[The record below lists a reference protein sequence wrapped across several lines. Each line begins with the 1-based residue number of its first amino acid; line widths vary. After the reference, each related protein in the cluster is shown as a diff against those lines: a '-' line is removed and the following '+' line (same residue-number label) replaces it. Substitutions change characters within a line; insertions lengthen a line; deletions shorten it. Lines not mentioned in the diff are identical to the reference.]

1 MNKLHFLNF
10 NGFLVLDSRNI
21 AEVLGESHQDL
32 VREICSYTKEIDEDS
47 AMEVSTY
54 FFIPSAYISTNDQI
68 MPSYLISKMGCDY
81 IAEKRSNKQCVNQK
95 EGEKMENITLLNFEG
110 QDVLDSRDVAQM
122 IGKRHDHLVR
132 DIDKYIDDIDQNP
145 NLGNGSTTAI
155 ASNNFFIP
163 STYTLKNGR
172 QYRNYLLTK
181 QGCEFVANKMTGK
194 KGNQFTAA
202 YVGLFNSMQ
211 KNLQDRKPDSYMI
224 DDPVKRAE
232 RWIEERKAY
241 EKVLPKA
248 EYYDSQMRNPGLMTV
263 TEIAKDYGWSGSHM
277 NQMLKELKVIYRQGS
292 HWVLYQKYA
301 NKGYGQYE
309 PYPFKDSDGKQN
321 AKNNLKWTQKGR
333 KFIYDLLA
341 GHGIKPVLERHD
353 FLEMDGE

>member
-1 MNKLHFLNF
+1 MSKLHFLNF
-10 NGFLVLDSRNI
+10 NGFSVLDSRNI
-21 AEVLGESHQDL
+21 AEVLGESNQDL
-32 VREICSYTKEIDEDS
+32 VREIHSYAKEIDEDP
-47 AMEVSTY
+47 AMEASTY
-54 FFIPSAYISTNDQI
+54 FFIPSAYISADGQI
-68 MPSYLISKMGCDY
+68 MPCYLLSKMGCDY
-81 IAEKRSNKQCVNQK
+81 IAKKRAKKQFVKQE
-95 EGEKMENITLLNFEG
+95 EGESKQMDKISLLNFEG
-110 QDVLDSRDVAQM
+110 QDVLDSRDVAEM
-122 IGKRHDHLVR
+122 VGKQHKNLMR
-132 DIDKYIDDIDQNP
+132 DINGYISDIEP
-145 NLGNGSTTAI
+145 SSNLSSAD
-155 ASNNFFIP
+155 FFIP
-163 STYTLKNGR
+163 STYTDKNNQVR
-172 QYRNYLLTK
+172 PCYLLTK

-194 KGNQFTAA
+194 KGNQFTAQ
-202 YVGLFNSMQ
+202 YVGLFNSMKQ
-211 KNLQDRKPDSYMI
+211 ELQSRQPDSYMI

-248 EYYDSQMRNPGLMTV
+248 KYYDSQMRNPGLMTV

-341 GHGIKPVLERHD
+341 EHDIKPVLERHD
-353 FLEMDGE
+353 FLEMDGD

>member
-10 NGFLVLDSRNI
+10 NGFSVLDSRNV
-21 AEVLGESHQDL
+21 AEVLSESHQDL
-32 VREICSYTKEIDEDS
+32 VCEIHSYAKEIDANP
-47 AMEVSTY
+47 AMEASTY

-110 QDVLDSRDVAQM
+110 QDVLDSRDVAEM
-122 IGKRHDHLVR
+122 IGQRHTDLLR
-132 DIDKYIDDIDQNP
+132 RIKGYINDIEP
-145 NLGNGSTTAI
+145 NAKLRPA
-155 ASNNFFIP
+155 NFFIQ
-163 STYTLKNGR
+163 STYTDKNNQVR
-172 QYRNYLLTK
+172 PCYLLTK

-341 GHGIKPVLERHD
+341 EHNIKPVLERHD
-353 FLEMDGE
+353 FLETDGD

>member
-1 MNKLHFLNF
+1 M
-10 NGFLVLDSRNI
+10 DSRNV
-21 AEVLGESHQDL
+21 AEVLSESHQDL
-32 VREICSYTKEIDEDS
+32 VCEIHSYAKEIDANP
-47 AMEVSTY
+47 AMEASTY

-81 IAEKRSNKQCVNQK
+81 IAEKRSNKQCINQE
-95 EGEKMENITLLNFEG
+95 EGEKMGKILLLSFEG
-110 QDVLDSRDVAQM
+110 QNVLDSRDVAEM
-122 IGKRHDHLVR
+122 VGKKHAHLMR
-132 DIDKYIDDIDQNP
+132 DIHGYINDLEENP
-145 NLGNGSTTAI
+145 NLDSRQ
-155 ASNNFFIP
+155 FFIE
-163 STYTLKNGR
+163 STYTTKQNKIMPC
-172 QYRNYLLTK
+172 YLLTK

-194 KGNQFTAA
+194 KGNQFTAQ
-202 YVGLFNSMQ
+202 YVGLFNSMKQ
-211 KNLQDRKPDSYMI
+211 ELQSRQPDSYMI

-341 GHGIKPVLERHD
+341 EHDIKPVLERHD
-353 FLEMDGE
+353 FLEMDGD

>member
-10 NGFLVLDSRNI
+10 NGFSVLDSRNV
-21 AEVLGESHQDL
+21 AEVLSESHQDL
-32 VREICSYTKEIDEDS
+32 VCEIRSYAKEIDEDPT
-47 AMEVSTY
+47 MEVSTY
-54 FFIPSAYISTNDQI
+54 FFIPSAYINANGQI
-68 MPSYLISKMGCDY
+68 MPCYLISKMGCDY

-155 ASNNFFIP
+155 TSNNFFIP

-202 YVGLFNSMQ
+202 YVGLFNSMKQ
-211 KNLQDRKPDSYMI
+211 ELQSRQLDSYMI

-341 GHGIKPVLERHD
+341 EHDIKPVLERHD
-353 FLEMDGE
+353 FLEMDGD

>member
-10 NGFLVLDSRNI
+10 NGFSVLDSRNV
-21 AEVLGESHQDL
+21 AEVIGESHQDL
-32 VREICSYTKEIDEDS
+32 VCEIRSYAKEIDEDPT
-47 AMEVSTY
+47 MEASTY

-81 IAEKRSNKQCVNQK
+81 IAEKRSNKQCINQE
-95 EGEKMENITLLNFEG
+95 EGEKMGKILLLSFEG
-110 QDVLDSRDVAQM
+110 QNVLDSRDVAEM
-122 IGKRHDHLVR
+122 VGKKHAHLMR
-132 DIDKYIDDIDQNP
+132 DIHGYINDLEENP
-145 NLGNGSTTAI
+145 NLDSRQ
-155 ASNNFFIP
+155 FFIE
-163 STYTLKNGR
+163 STYTTKQNKIMPC
-172 QYRNYLLTK
+172 YLLTK

-194 KGNQFTAA
+194 KGNQFTAQ
-202 YVGLFNSMQ
+202 YVGLFNSMKQ
-211 KNLQDRKPDSYMI
+211 ELQSRQPDSYMI

-341 GHGIKPVLERHD
+341 EHGIRPVLEENDEDER
-353 FLEMDGE
+353 L

>member
-10 NGFLVLDSRNI
+10 NGFSVLDSRNV
-21 AEVLGESHQDL
+21 AEVIGESHQDL
-32 VREICSYTKEIDEDS
+32 VCEIRSYAKEIDEDPT
-47 AMEVSTY
+47 MEVSTY
-54 FFIPSAYISTNDQI
+54 FFIPSAYINANGQI
-68 MPSYLISKMGCDY
+68 MPCYMISKMGCDY
-81 IAEKRSNKQCVNQK
+81 IAEKRSNKQCINQE
-95 EGEKMENITLLNFEG
+95 EGEKMGKILLLSFEG
-110 QDVLDSRDVAQM
+110 QNVLDSRDVAEM
-122 IGKRHDHLVR
+122 VGKKHAHLMR
-132 DIDKYIDDIDQNP
+132 DIHGYINDLEENP
-145 NLGNGSTTAI
+145 NLDSRQ
-155 ASNNFFIP
+155 FFIE
-163 STYTLKNGR
+163 STYTTKQNKIMPC
-172 QYRNYLLTK
+172 YLLTK

-194 KGNQFTAA
+194 KGNQFTAQ
-202 YVGLFNSMQ
+202 YVGLFNSMKQ
-211 KNLQDRKPDSYMI
+211 EPQSRQPDSYMI

-341 GHGIKPVLERHD
+341 EHGIRPVLEENDEDER
-353 FLEMDGE
+353 L

>member
-1 MNKLHFLNF
+1 MSKLHFLNF
-10 NGFLVLDSRNI
+10 NGFSVLDSRNI
-21 AEVLGESHQDL
+21 AEVLGESNQDL
-32 VREICSYTKEIDEDS
+32 VREIHSYAKEIDEDP
-47 AMEVSTY
+47 AMEASTY
-54 FFIPSAYISTNDQI
+54 FFIPSAYISADGQI
-68 MPSYLISKMGCDY
+68 MPCYLLSKMGCDY
-81 IAEKRSNKQCVNQK
+81 IAEKRSKKQCVNQK

-122 IGKRHDHLVR
+122 IGKQHSNLMR
-132 DIDKYIDDIDQNP
+132 DIHSYINDIEP
-145 NLGNGSTTAI
+145 N
-155 ASNNFFIP
+155 SNLNSADFFIQ
-163 STYTLKNGR
+163 STYKDKNNQVR
-172 QYRNYLLTK
+172 PCYLLTK

-194 KGNQFTAA
+194 KGNQFTAQ
-202 YVGLFNSMQ
+202 YVGLFNSMKQ
-211 KNLQDRKPDSYMI
+211 ELQSRQPDSYMI

-341 GHGIKPVLERHD
+341 EHDIKPVLERHD
-353 FLEMDGE
+353 FLEMDGD

>member
-1 MNKLHFLNF
+1 MKELHFLNF
-10 NGFLVLDSRNI
+10 NGFSVLDSRNV
-21 AEVLGESHQDL
+21 AEVLDEPHQDL
-32 VREICSYTKEIDEDS
+32 VREIHSYTKEIDEAP
-47 AMEVSTY
+47 AMEASTY
-54 FFIPSAYISTNDQI
+54 FFIPSAYINADGQI
-68 MPSYLISKMGCDY
+68 MPCYLLSKMGCDY
-81 IAEKRSNKQCVNQK
+81 IAKKRAKKQFVKQE
-95 EGEKMENITLLNFEG
+95 EGESKQMDKISLLNFEG
-110 QDVLDSRDVAQM
+110 QDVLDSRDVAEM
-122 IGKRHDHLVR
+122 VGKTHAHLTR
-132 DIDKYIDDIDQNP
+132 DIAGYVKDISTNP
-145 NLGNGSTTAI
+145 NLDSLK
-155 ASNNFFIP
+155 FFIS
-163 STYTLKNGR
+163 STYKDKKGEVR
-172 QYRNYLLTK
+172 KCYLLTK
-181 QGCEFVANKMTGK
+181 QGCEFVANKLTGK

-341 GHGIKPVLERHD
+341 EHGIRPVLEQQD
-353 FLEMDGE
+353 FLEMEGE

>member
-10 NGFLVLDSRNI
+10 NGFSVLDSRNV
-21 AEVLGESHQDL
+21 AEVLSESHQDL
-32 VREICSYTKEIDEDS
+32 VCEIHSYAKEIDANP
-47 AMEVSTY
+47 AMEASTY

-110 QDVLDSRDVAQM
+110 QDVLDSRDVAEM
-122 IGKRHDHLVR
+122 IGQRHTDLLR
-132 DIDKYIDDIDQNP
+132 RIKGYINDIEP
-145 NLGNGSTTAI
+145 NAKLRPA
-155 ASNNFFIP
+155 NFFIQ
-163 STYTLKNGR
+163 STYTDKNNQVR
-172 QYRNYLLTK
+172 PCYLLTK

-248 EYYDSQMRNPGLMTV
+248 KYYDSQMRNPGLMTV

-277 NQMLKELKVIYRQGS
+277 NQMLNKLNVIYRQGS

-341 GHGIKPVLERHD
+341 EHGIRPVLEENDEDER
-353 FLEMDGE
+353 L

>member
-1 MNKLHFLNF
+1 
-10 NGFLVLDSRNI
+10 
-21 AEVLGESHQDL
+21 
-32 VREICSYTKEIDEDS
+32 
-47 AMEVSTY
+47 
-54 FFIPSAYISTNDQI
+54 
-68 MPSYLISKMGCDY
+68 
-81 IAEKRSNKQCVNQK
+81 
-95 EGEKMENITLLNFEG
+95 MENITLLNFEG

-202 YVGLFNSMQ
+202 YVGLFNSMKQ
-211 KNLQDRKPDSYMI
+211 ELQSRQLDSYMI

-341 GHGIKPVLERHD
+341 EHGIRPVLEENDEDER
-353 FLEMDGE
+353 L

>member
-1 MNKLHFLNF
+1 
-10 NGFLVLDSRNI
+10 
-21 AEVLGESHQDL
+21 
-32 VREICSYTKEIDEDS
+32 
-47 AMEVSTY
+47 MEVSTY
-54 FFIPSAYISTNDQI
+54 FFIPSAYINANGQI
-68 MPSYLISKMGCDY
+68 MPCYLISKMGCDY

-110 QDVLDSRDVAQM
+110 QDVLDSRDVAEM
-122 IGKRHDHLVR
+122 VGKKHAHLMR
-132 DIDKYIDDIDQNP
+132 DIHGYINDLEENP
-145 NLGNGSTTAI
+145 NLDSRQ
-155 ASNNFFIP
+155 FFIE
-163 STYTLKNGR
+163 STYTTKQNKIMPC
-172 QYRNYLLTK
+172 YLLTK

-194 KGNQFTAA
+194 KGNQFTAQ
-202 YVGLFNSMQ
+202 YVGLFNSMKQ
-211 KNLQDRKPDSYMI
+211 ELQSRQPDSYMI

-248 EYYDSQMRNPGLMTV
+248 EYYDSQMRNPGLMTI

-341 GHGIKPVLERHD
+341 EHNIKPVLERHD
-353 FLEMDGE
+353 FLETDGD

>member
-1 MNKLHFLNF
+1 MKELHFLNF
-10 NGFLVLDSRNI
+10 NGFSVLDSRNV
-21 AEVLGESHQDL
+21 AEVLDEPHQDL
-32 VREICSYTKEIDEDS
+32 VREIHSYTKEIDEAP
-47 AMEVSTY
+47 AMEASTY
-54 FFIPSAYISTNDQI
+54 FFIPSAYINADGQI
-68 MPSYLISKMGCDY
+68 MPCYLLSKMGCDY
-81 IAEKRSNKQCVNQK
+81 IAKKRAKKQFVKQE
-95 EGEKMENITLLNFEG
+95 EGESKQMDKISLLNFEG
-110 QDVLDSRDVAQM
+110 QDVLDSRDVAEM
-122 IGKRHDHLVR
+122 VGKTHAHLTR
-132 DIDKYIDDIDQNP
+132 DIAGYVKDISTNP
-145 NLGNGSTTAI
+145 NLDSLK
-155 ASNNFFIP
+155 FFIS
-163 STYTLKNGR
+163 STYKDKKGEVR
-172 QYRNYLLTK
+172 KCYLLTK

-202 YVGLFNSMQ
+202 YVGLFNSMKQ
-211 KNLQDRKPDSYMI
+211 ELQSRQLDSYMI

-241 EKVLPKA
+241 EKALPKA

-341 GHGIKPVLERHD
+341 EHNIKPVLERHD
-353 FLEMDGE
+353 FLETDGD

>member
-1 MNKLHFLNF
+1 MSKLHFLNF
-10 NGFLVLDSRNI
+10 NGFSVLDSRNI
-21 AEVLGESHQDL
+21 AEVLGESNQDL
-32 VREICSYTKEIDEDS
+32 VREIHSYAKEIDEDP
-47 AMEVSTY
+47 AMEASTY
-54 FFIPSAYISTNDQI
+54 FFIPSAYISADGQI
-68 MPSYLISKMGCDY
+68 MPCYLISKIGCDY
-81 IAEKRSNKQCVNQK
+81 IAEKRSNKQCINQK
-95 EGEKMENITLLNFEG
+95 EGEKMENISLLNFEG
-110 QDVLDSRDVAQM
+110 QDVLDSRDVAEM
-122 IGKRHDHLVR
+122 IGQRHTDLLR
-132 DIDKYIDDIDQNP
+132 RIKGYINDIEP
-145 NLGNGSTTAI
+145 NAKLRPA
-155 ASNNFFIP
+155 NFFIQ
-163 STYTLKNGR
+163 STYTDKNNQVR
-172 QYRNYLLTK
+172 PCYLLTK

-202 YVGLFNSMQ
+202 YVGLFNSMKQ
-211 KNLQDRKPDSYMI
+211 ELQSRQLDSYMI

-341 GHGIKPVLERHD
+341 EHDIKPVLERHD
-353 FLEMDGE
+353 FLETDGD

>member
-1 MNKLHFLNF
+1 MKELHFLNF
-10 NGFLVLDSRNI
+10 NGFSVLDSRNI
-21 AEVLGESHQDL
+21 AEVLGESNQDL
-32 VREICSYTKEIDEDS
+32 VREIHSYAKEIDEDP
-47 AMEVSTY
+47 AMEASTY
-54 FFIPSAYISTNDQI
+54 FFIPSAYISADGQI
-68 MPSYLISKMGCDY
+68 MPCYLLSKMGCDY
-81 IAEKRSNKQCVNQK
+81 IAEKRSNKQCINQK
-95 EGEKMENITLLNFEG
+95 EGEKMENISLLNFEG
-110 QDVLDSRDVAQM
+110 QDVLDSRDVAEM
-122 IGKRHDHLVR
+122 IGQRHTDLLR
-132 DIDKYIDDIDQNP
+132 RIKGYINDIEP
-145 NLGNGSTTAI
+145 NAKLRPA
-155 ASNNFFIP
+155 NFFIQ
-163 STYTLKNGR
+163 STYTDKNNQVR
-172 QYRNYLLTK
+172 PCYLLTK

-202 YVGLFNSMQ
+202 YVGLFNSMKQ
-211 KNLQDRKPDSYMI
+211 ELQSRQLDSYMI

-341 GHGIKPVLERHD
+341 EHGIRPVLEENDEDER
-353 FLEMDGE
+353 L

>member
-1 MNKLHFLNF
+1 MKQELQ
-10 NGFLVLDSRNI
+10 SRQ
-21 AEVLGESHQDL
+21 L
-32 VREICSYTKEIDEDS
+32 
-47 AMEVSTY
+47 
-54 FFIPSAYISTNDQI
+54 
-68 MPSYLISKMGCDY
+68 
-81 IAEKRSNKQCVNQK
+81 
-95 EGEKMENITLLNFEG
+95 
-110 QDVLDSRDVAQM
+110 
-122 IGKRHDHLVR
+122 
-132 DIDKYIDDIDQNP
+132 
-145 NLGNGSTTAI
+145 
-155 ASNNFFIP
+155 
-163 STYTLKNGR
+163 
-172 QYRNYLLTK
+172 
-181 QGCEFVANKMTGK
+181 
-194 KGNQFTAA
+194 
-202 YVGLFNSMQ
+202 
-211 KNLQDRKPDSYMI
+211 DSYMI

-277 NQMLKELKVIYRQGS
+277 NQMLNELKVIYRQGS

-341 GHGIKPVLERHD
+341 EHNIKPVLERHD
-353 FLEMDGE
+353 FLETDGD

>member
-10 NGFLVLDSRNI
+10 NGFSVLDSRNV
-21 AEVLGESHQDL
+21 AEVIGESHQDL
-32 VREICSYTKEIDEDS
+32 VCEIRSYAKEIDEDPT
-47 AMEVSTY
+47 MEVSTY
-54 FFIPSAYISTNDQI
+54 FFIPSAYINANGQI
-68 MPSYLISKMGCDY
+68 MPCYLISKMGCDY

-110 QDVLDSRDVAQM
+110 QDVLDSRDVAEM
-122 IGKRHDHLVR
+122 VGKKHAHLMR
-132 DIDKYIDDIDQNP
+132 DIHGYINDLEENP
-145 NLGNGSTTAI
+145 NLDSRQ
-155 ASNNFFIP
+155 FFIE
-163 STYTLKNGR
+163 STYTTKQNKIMPC
-172 QYRNYLLTK
+172 YLLTK

-194 KGNQFTAA
+194 KGNQFTAQ
-202 YVGLFNSMQ
+202 YVGLFNSMKQ
-211 KNLQDRKPDSYMI
+211 ELQSRQPDSYMI

-248 EYYDSQMRNPGLMTV
+248 EYYDSQMRNPGLMTI
-263 TEIAKDYGWSGSHM
+263 TEIAKDYGWSGAHM
-277 NQMLKELKVIYRQGS
+277 NQMLNKLNVIYRQGS

-341 GHGIKPVLERHD
+341 EHNIKPVLERHD
-353 FLEMDGE
+353 FLETDGD

>member
-1 MNKLHFLNF
+1 
-10 NGFLVLDSRNI
+10 
-21 AEVLGESHQDL
+21 
-32 VREICSYTKEIDEDS
+32 
-47 AMEVSTY
+47 
-54 FFIPSAYISTNDQI
+54 
-68 MPSYLISKMGCDY
+68 
-81 IAEKRSNKQCVNQK
+81 
-95 EGEKMENITLLNFEG
+95 
-110 QDVLDSRDVAQM
+110 
-122 IGKRHDHLVR
+122 
-132 DIDKYIDDIDQNP
+132 
-145 NLGNGSTTAI
+145 
-155 ASNNFFIP
+155 
-163 STYTLKNGR
+163 
-172 QYRNYLLTK
+172 
-181 QGCEFVANKMTGK
+181 MTGK

-341 GHGIKPVLERHD
+341 EHDIKPVLERHD
-353 FLEMDGE
+353 FLETDGD

>member
-1 MNKLHFLNF
+1 MSKLHFLNF
-10 NGFLVLDSRNI
+10 NGFSVLDSRNI
-21 AEVLGESHQDL
+21 AEVLSESHQDL
-32 VREICSYTKEIDEDS
+32 VCEIHSYAKEIDANP
-47 AMEVSTY
+47 AMEASTY
-54 FFIPSAYISTNDQI
+54 FFIPSAYISTNGQI

-81 IAEKRSNKQCVNQK
+81 IAEKRSNKQCINQE
-95 EGEKMENITLLNFEG
+95 EGEKMGKILLLSFEG
-110 QDVLDSRDVAQM
+110 QNVLDSRDVAEM
-122 IGKRHDHLVR
+122 VGKKHAHLMR
-132 DIDKYIDDIDQNP
+132 DIHGYINDLEENP
-145 NLGNGSTTAI
+145 NLDSRQ
-155 ASNNFFIP
+155 FFIE
-163 STYTLKNGR
+163 STYTTKQNKIMPC
-172 QYRNYLLTK
+172 YLLTK

-194 KGNQFTAA
+194 KGNQFTAQ
-202 YVGLFNSMQ
+202 YVGLFNSMKQ
-211 KNLQDRKPDSYMI
+211 ELQSRQPDSYMI

-341 GHGIKPVLERHD
+341 EHGIRPVLEENDEDER
-353 FLEMDGE
+353 L

>member
-10 NGFLVLDSRNI
+10 NGFSVLDSRNV
-21 AEVLGESHQDL
+21 AEVLSESHQDL
-32 VREICSYTKEIDEDS
+32 VCEIHSYAKEIDANP
-47 AMEVSTY
+47 AMEASTY

-202 YVGLFNSMQ
+202 YVGLFNSMKQ
-211 KNLQDRKPDSYMI
+211 ELQSRQLDSYMI

-341 GHGIKPVLERHD
+341 EHNIKPVLERHD
-353 FLEMDGE
+353 FLETDGD

>member
-1 MNKLHFLNF
+1 MSKLHFLNF
-10 NGFLVLDSRNI
+10 NGFSVLDSRNI
-21 AEVLGESHQDL
+21 AEVLGESNQDL
-32 VREICSYTKEIDEDS
+32 VREIHSYAKEIDEDP
-47 AMEVSTY
+47 AMEASTY
-54 FFIPSAYISTNDQI
+54 FFIPSAYISADGQI
-68 MPSYLISKMGCDY
+68 MPCYLLSKMGCDY
-81 IAEKRSNKQCVNQK
+81 IAKKRAKKQFVKQE
-95 EGEKMENITLLNFEG
+95 EGESKQMDKISLLNFEG
-110 QDVLDSRDVAQM
+110 QDVLDSRDVAEM
-122 IGKRHDHLVR
+122 VGKKHAHLMR
-132 DIDKYIDDIDQNP
+132 DIHGYINDLEENP
-145 NLGNGSTTAI
+145 NLDSRQ
-155 ASNNFFIP
+155 FFIE
-163 STYTLKNGR
+163 STYTTKQNKIMPC
-172 QYRNYLLTK
+172 YLLTK

-202 YVGLFNSMQ
+202 YVGLFNSMKQ
-211 KNLQDRKPDSYMI
+211 ELQSRQLDSYMI

-301 NKGYGQYE
+301 DKGYGQYE

-341 GHGIKPVLERHD
+341 EHGIRPVLEENDEDER
-353 FLEMDGE
+353 L

>member
-1 MNKLHFLNF
+1 MKELHFLNF
-10 NGFLVLDSRNI
+10 NGFSVLDSRNV
-21 AEVLGESHQDL
+21 AEVLDEPHQDL
-32 VREICSYTKEIDEDS
+32 VREIHSYTKEIDEAP
-47 AMEVSTY
+47 AMEASTY
-54 FFIPSAYISTNDQI
+54 FFIPSAYINADGQI
-68 MPSYLISKMGCDY
+68 MPCYLLSKMGCDY
-81 IAEKRSNKQCVNQK
+81 IAKKRAKKQFVKQE
-95 EGEKMENITLLNFEG
+95 EGESKQMDKISLLNFEG
-110 QDVLDSRDVAQM
+110 QDVLDSRDVAEM
-122 IGKRHDHLVR
+122 VGKTHAHLTR
-132 DIDKYIDDIDQNP
+132 DIAGYVKDISTNP
-145 NLGNGSTTAI
+145 NLDSLK
-155 ASNNFFIP
+155 FFIS
-163 STYTLKNGR
+163 STYKDKKGEVR
-172 QYRNYLLTK
+172 KCYLLTK
-181 QGCEFVANKMTGK
+181 QGCEFVANKLTGK

-202 YVGLFNSMQ
+202 YVGLFNSMKQ
-211 KNLQDRKPDSYMI
+211 ELQSRQPDSYMI

-341 GHGIKPVLERHD
+341 EHDIKPVLERHD
-353 FLEMDGE
+353 FLEMDGD

>member
-1 MNKLHFLNF
+1 MKELHFLNF
-10 NGFLVLDSRNI
+10 NGFSVLDSRNV
-21 AEVLGESHQDL
+21 AEVIGESHQDL
-32 VREICSYTKEIDEDS
+32 VCEIRSYAKEIDEDPT
-47 AMEVSTY
+47 MEVSTY
-54 FFIPSAYISTNDQI
+54 FFISSAYINADGQI
-68 MPSYLISKMGCDY
+68 MPCYLISKIGCDY
-81 IAEKRSNKQCVNQK
+81 IAEKRSNKQCINQK
-95 EGEKMENITLLNFEG
+95 EGEKMENISLLNFEG
-110 QDVLDSRDVAQM
+110 QDVLDSRDVAEM
-122 IGKRHDHLVR
+122 IGQRHTDLLR
-132 DIDKYIDDIDQNP
+132 RIKGYINDIEP
-145 NLGNGSTTAI
+145 NAKLRPA
-155 ASNNFFIP
+155 NFFIQ
-163 STYTLKNGR
+163 STYTDKNNQVR
-172 QYRNYLLTK
+172 PCYLLTK

-202 YVGLFNSMQ
+202 YVGLFNSMKQ
-211 KNLQDRKPDSYMI
+211 ELQSRQLDSYMI

-341 GHGIKPVLERHD
+341 EHGIRPVLEENDEDER
-353 FLEMDGE
+353 L

>member
-1 MNKLHFLNF
+1 MKELHFLNF
-10 NGFLVLDSRNI
+10 NGFSVLDSRNV
-21 AEVLGESHQDL
+21 AEVIGESHQDL
-32 VREICSYTKEIDEDS
+32 VCEIRSYAKEIDEDPT
-47 AMEVSTY
+47 MEVSTY
-54 FFIPSAYISTNDQI
+54 FFIPSAYINADGQI
-68 MPSYLISKMGCDY
+68 MPCYLISKIGCDY
-81 IAEKRSNKQCVNQK
+81 IAEKRSNKQCINQK
-95 EGEKMENITLLNFEG
+95 EGEKMENISLLNFEG
-110 QDVLDSRDVAQM
+110 QDVLDSRDVAEM
-122 IGKRHDHLVR
+122 VGKKHAHLMR
-132 DIDKYIDDIDQNP
+132 DIHGYINDLEENP
-145 NLGNGSTTAI
+145 NLDSRQ
-155 ASNNFFIP
+155 FFIE
-163 STYTLKNGR
+163 STYTTKQNKIMPC
-172 QYRNYLLTK
+172 YLLTK

-194 KGNQFTAA
+194 KGNQFTAQ
-202 YVGLFNSMQ
+202 YVGLFNSMKQ
-211 KNLQDRKPDSYMI
+211 ELQSRQPDSYMI

-309 PYPFKDSDGKQN
+309 PYPSKDSDGKQN

-341 GHGIKPVLERHD
+341 EHGIRPVLEENDEDER
-353 FLEMDGE
+353 L

>member
-10 NGFLVLDSRNI
+10 NGFSVLDSRNV
-21 AEVLGESHQDL
+21 AEVLSESHQDL
-32 VREICSYTKEIDEDS
+32 VCEIHSYAKEIDANP
-47 AMEVSTY
+47 AMEASTY

-81 IAEKRSNKQCVNQK
+81 IAEKRSNKQCINQE
-95 EGEKMENITLLNFEG
+95 EGEKMGKILLLSFEG
-110 QDVLDSRDVAQM
+110 QNVLDSRDVAEM
-122 IGKRHDHLVR
+122 VGKKHAHLMR
-132 DIDKYIDDIDQNP
+132 DIHGYINDLEENP
-145 NLGNGSTTAI
+145 NLDSRQ
-155 ASNNFFIP
+155 FFIE
-163 STYTLKNGR
+163 STYTTKQNKIMPC
-172 QYRNYLLTK
+172 YLLTK

-194 KGNQFTAA
+194 KGNQFTAQ
-202 YVGLFNSMQ
+202 YVGLFNSMKQ
-211 KNLQDRKPDSYMI
+211 ELQSRQPDSYMI

-341 GHGIKPVLERHD
+341 EHGIKPVLERHD
-353 FLEMDGE
+353 FLEMDGD

>member
-1 MNKLHFLNF
+1 MKELHFLNF
-10 NGFLVLDSRNI
+10 NGFSVLDSRNV
-21 AEVLGESHQDL
+21 AEVLDEPHQDL
-32 VREICSYTKEIDEDS
+32 VREIHSYTKEIDEAP
-47 AMEVSTY
+47 AMEASTY
-54 FFIPSAYISTNDQI
+54 FFIPSAYINADGQI
-68 MPSYLISKMGCDY
+68 MPCYLLSKMGCDY
-81 IAEKRSNKQCVNQK
+81 IAEKRSNKQCINQE
-95 EGEKMENITLLNFEG
+95 EGEKMGKILLLSFEG
-110 QDVLDSRDVAQM
+110 QNVLDSRDVAEM
-122 IGKRHDHLVR
+122 VGKQHAHLMR
-132 DIDKYIDDIDQNP
+132 DIHGYINDLEENP
-145 NLGNGSTTAI
+145 NLDSRQ
-155 ASNNFFIP
+155 FFIE
-163 STYTLKNGR
+163 STYTTKQNKIMPC
-172 QYRNYLLTK
+172 YLLTK

-194 KGNQFTAA
+194 KGNQFTAQ
-202 YVGLFNSMQ
+202 YVGLFNSMKQ
-211 KNLQDRKPDSYMI
+211 ELQSRQPDSYMI

-341 GHGIKPVLERHD
+341 GHGIRPVLEENDEDER
-353 FLEMDGE
+353 L

>member
-10 NGFLVLDSRNI
+10 NGFSVLDSRNV
-21 AEVLGESHQDL
+21 AEVLSESHQDL
-32 VREICSYTKEIDEDS
+32 VCEIHSYAKEIDANP
-47 AMEVSTY
+47 AMEASTY

-110 QDVLDSRDVAQM
+110 QDVLDSRDVAEM
-122 IGKRHDHLVR
+122 IGQRHTDLLR
-132 DIDKYIDDIDQNP
+132 RIKGYINDIEP
-145 NLGNGSTTAI
+145 NAKLRPA
-155 ASNNFFIP
+155 NFFIQ
-163 STYTLKNGR
+163 STYTDKNNQVR
-172 QYRNYLLTK
+172 PCYLLTK

-202 YVGLFNSMQ
+202 YVGLFNSMKQ
-211 KNLQDRKPDSYMI
+211 ELQSRQLDSYMI

-241 EKVLPKA
+241 EKALPKA

-341 GHGIKPVLERHD
+341 EHNIKPVLERHD
-353 FLEMDGE
+353 FLETDGD